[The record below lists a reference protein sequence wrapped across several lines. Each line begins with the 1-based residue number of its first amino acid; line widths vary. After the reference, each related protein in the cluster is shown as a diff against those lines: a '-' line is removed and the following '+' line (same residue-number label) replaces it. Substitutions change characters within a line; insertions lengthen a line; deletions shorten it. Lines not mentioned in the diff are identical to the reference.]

1 MKGRITA
8 LAVAALGVG
17 ALSGCGSSDE
27 PSKTVVTV
35 VREQPATPPPTK
47 TVVTVV
53 KEAPA
58 PKQPTPAVAREP
70 VAKPR
75 PKPKPVVTTPDLV
88 GERLDVAE
96 ADLRDRHIRYREL
109 GGGTFGI
116 VVPSNWTVCEQRP
129 APGTQNP
136 GRVTVIVDREC

>member
-1 MKGRITA
+1 MRRAAA
-8 LAVAALGVG
+8 LAAAAAAAVALA
-17 ALSGCGSSDE
+17 GCGSTSE

-35 VREQPATPPPTK
+35 VREQPAATPPPTK

-58 PKQPTPAVAREP
+58 AKQATPAVDRQPA
-70 VAKPR
+70 AKPK
-75 PKPKPVVTTPDLV
+75 PKPKPVVTTPNIV

-96 ADLRDRHIRYREL
+96 VDLRDRHLRYREL

-129 APGTQNP
+129 AAGTQNP